1 MAGSFASLIIAG
13 FAFHGSHVL
22 VSSTRLRGNLREQ
35 LGERGYLVLY
45 SLVALATFA
54 WFVVAYAQA
63 PTLPLWGFARW
74 RAFVPI
80 IVMPIA
86 TTFLIAGYTVP
97 NPTAVGME
105 RAAASDDPAPGI
117 LRITRHPILWAIGL
131 WAAAHLVAN
140 GDVASAIFFGSLL
153 LLALGGTLLIDRKKR
168 LALGSN
174 WARLAQVT
182 SNVPFVAILAGRSKL
197 RLYEI
202 GALRIVAGLLLYA
215 VLFLAHPFI
224 TGRAVVF

>member
-1 MAGSFASLIIAG
+1 MAGSFASLVIAG
-13 FAFHGSHVL
+13 LAFHGSHVL
-22 VSSTRLRGNLREQ
+22 VSGTRLRGNLREQ

-63 PTLPLWGFARW
+63 PNLALWGFARW
-74 RAFVPI
+74 MAFVPI
-80 IVMPIA
+80 VVMPVA
-86 TTFLIAGYTVP
+86 TIFLIAGTTVP

-105 RAAASDDPAPGI
+105 RAAAADDPAPGI
-117 LRITRHPILWAIGL
+117 LRITRHPVLWAIGL
-131 WAAAHLVAN
+131 WAASHLVVN
-140 GDVASAIFFGSLL
+140 GDLASLIFFGSLL
-153 LLALGGTLLIDRKKR
+153 LLAFGGTLLIDGKKR

-182 SNVPFVAILAGRSKL
+182 SNVPFVAILAGRTKL

-202 GALRIVAGLLLYA
+202 GALRIVAGVLLYA
-215 VLFLAHPFI
+215 VLLLAHPFI
-224 TGRAVVF
+224 TGHAVVF